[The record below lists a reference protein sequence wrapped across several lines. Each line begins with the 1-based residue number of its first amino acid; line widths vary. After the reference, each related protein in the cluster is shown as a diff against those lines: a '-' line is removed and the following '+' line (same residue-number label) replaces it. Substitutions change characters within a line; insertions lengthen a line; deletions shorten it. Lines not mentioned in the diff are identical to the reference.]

1 MTFNSQSSINLLNER
16 QGKGEKKGEIWFTKW
31 FIKKYGMKK
40 YPFLKNL
47 VIMIKSNVILVVT
60 LVKKKTLNS
69 KCKQNEINIFLTL
82 S

>member
-1 MTFNSQSSINLLNER
+1 MNRQSSINLLNER
-16 QGKGEKKGEIWFTKW
+16 QGKGEQKREIWFTKW
-31 FIKKYGMKK
+31 FILKYGMKK
-40 YPFLKNL
+40 CPFFKNL
-47 VIMIKSNVILVVT
+47 VIMIKPNVILVVI